1 MTEALRI
8 DIGQHSEAGRKPLN
22 QDFHGAVVPKD
33 ALLATKGVVL
43 ALADGISSSPVS
55 QVASAAA
62 VRGFLE
68 DYYLTSETWPV
79 RRAAQRVLQATNSW
93 LHAQTQRG
101 EGRFDKNRGHV
112 CTFSALVFKGREAH
126 LLHVGDTRDL
136 QAAPSGTGA
145 ADRRPPS
152 AAVGNREL
160 PRPGPGHEPCTRD
173 RLPALGGRSRRDLP
187 AGHRRRVRPP
197 GRCRRA
203 RRAGGAWHR
212 PRRRSPV
219 PGAAGLGPR
228 QRQTT

>member
-1 MTEALRI
+1 MTGTLHI
-8 DIGQHSEAGRKPLN
+8 DIGQHSAAGRKPLN

-126 LLHVGDTRDL
+126 LLHVGDTRIYRLHAHALEQLTEDHRCGCR
-136 QAAPSGTGA
+136 Q
-145 ADRRPPS
+145 
-152 AAVGNREL
+152 
-160 PRPGPGHEPCTRD
+160 PRAT
-173 RLPALGGRSRRDLP
+173 S
-187 AGHRRRVRPP
+187 
-197 GRCRRA
+197 A
-203 RRAGGAWHR
+203 RRWA
-212 PRRRSPV
+212 
-219 PGAAGLGPR
+219 
-228 QRQTT
+228 